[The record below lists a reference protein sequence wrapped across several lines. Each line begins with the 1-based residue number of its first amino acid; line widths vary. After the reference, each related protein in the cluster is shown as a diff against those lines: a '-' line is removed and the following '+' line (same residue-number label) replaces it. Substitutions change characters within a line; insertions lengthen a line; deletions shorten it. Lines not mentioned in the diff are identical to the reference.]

1 MKYQAATRPT
11 LYFIGVT
18 TGRSSIMK
26 VFPGWA
32 RFLALGDCE
41 IKGMDFPLGA
51 DPGEYRKAVTFIK
64 NDPLSLGALVTTH
77 KIDLLSACKDLF
89 DTLDTNAQLLEE
101 VSCISKQNGKLVGH
115 AKDAETSVLALDSF
129 LEPGYWD
136 KQPMWL
142 VCLGAGGANL
152 ALTTQLL
159 QRKQNYPDR
168 IVITDISQD
177 KITKIREIHERLGH
191 TKLVEYHVVDDVQA
205 NDQRVTAAPPGSV
218 VTNGTGMGK
227 DTPGSPVSP
236 RVIFPEK
243 GFAWEYN
250 YRGALDFLQLAKK
263 QAQTRSL
270 SVVDGWAY
278 FIHGWTRV
286 IAEVFHVD
294 IPTPGPKF
302 EELSSIASKYR

>member
-1 MKYQAATRPT
+1 MRYQPATRPT

-18 TGRSSIMK
+18 TGRSSIMN
-26 VFPGWA
+26 VFPEWA

-51 DPGEYRKAVTFIK
+51 DPGEYREAVTFIK

-77 KIDLLSACKDLF
+77 KIDLLTACKDLF
-89 DTLDTNAQLLEE
+89 DALDTNAQLLEE

-115 AKDAETSVLALDSF
+115 AKDADTSVLALDSF

-136 KQPMWL
+136 EQPAWL

-159 QRKQNYPDR
+159 QRKQNHPDR
-168 IVITDISQD
+168 IVITDINQD
-177 KITKIREIHERLGH
+177 KITKIREIHKRLGH
-191 TKLVEYHVVDDVQA
+191 THPVEYHVVDGVQT
-205 NDQRVTAAPPGSV
+205 NDQRVIEAPAGSV

-236 RVIFPEK
+236 GVVFPEK

-250 YRGALDFLQLAKK
+250 YRGELDFLQMAQK

-270 SVVDGWAY
+270 SVVDGWVY

-286 IAEVFHVD
+286 ISEVFHVA
-294 IPTPGPKF
+294 IPVSGSVF
-302 EELSSIASKYR
+302 EKLSSIASKYR